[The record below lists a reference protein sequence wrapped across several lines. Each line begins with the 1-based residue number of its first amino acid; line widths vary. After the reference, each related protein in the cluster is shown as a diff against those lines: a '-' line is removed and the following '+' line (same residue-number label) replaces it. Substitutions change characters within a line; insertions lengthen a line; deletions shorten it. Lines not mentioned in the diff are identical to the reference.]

1 MKKMLRGGML
11 ALTCAAAICAAAQSI
26 YPGSADALLKVN
38 NVPEMKAQAFPLSSV
53 KLLPG
58 RLHDNLSRD
67 SVWMANIST
76 KRLLHSFRNT
86 HGVFAGLEGGYES
99 VKKLGG
105 WESLDCDLRGHTT
118 GHLLSAYALMH
129 AATGAEI
136 FKLKADSLV
145 DGLAEVQ
152 KAIGNG
158 YISAFPEELINRNMR
173 GQGVWAPWYTL
184 HKLLAGLID
193 QYVME
198 GNQKALEVATQ
209 FADWAY
215 RKLDGVGEE
224 TRRLMLRNEFGGMNE
239 AWFNLYAI
247 TGDTRHLRL
256 AEFFHHNEVVDPLY
270 DGVADFGT
278 RHTNT
283 FIPKMIAEARRYELT
298 GSRQSARASQL
309 FWDSMLADHC
319 FATGSLSQKE
329 HFFRPDQM
337 SKYINGYTGE
347 TCCTYNMLKL
357 GRHLFCREA
366 DSRIA
371 DYTER
376 ALFNHILAQQ
386 DPESG
391 MVCYFLPLL
400 SGAYKVYSTPE
411 QSFWCCV
418 GSGFESHAKYAESI
432 YYRAPGKLY
441 VNLLAPSR
449 LDWADEGITLTQTT
463 AFPVAGTT
471 RLHIDKADG
480 HKATIAL
487 RKPQWCNRPQ
497 VRINGK
503 KVKAVQADA
512 DGYINLTTRWKA
524 GDTVEAEFPMEL
536 HLEYAHGGTDKDG
549 FKRAALLYGPIVL
562 AGDMGTEGMEAPA
575 PFSDPTVRN
584 DYYTYNYHIPA
595 GLNTTLSEADLVG
608 IQRREGTLEFTLP
621 DGRTLRPL
629 YDLHH
634 RRYTVYWDMQP

>member
-11 ALTCAAAICAAAQSI
+11 ALTCATAICAAAQSI
-26 YPGSADALLKVN
+26 YPGSADAQLKVK
-38 NVPEMKAQAFPLSSV
+38 NVPEMKAQAFPLSAV
-53 KLLPG
+53 RLLPG

-67 SVWMANIST
+67 SAWMANIST

-184 HKLLAGLID
+184 HKILAGLID

-198 GNQKALEVATQ
+198 GNQKALEVATL

-366 DSRIA
+366 DSHIA

-441 VNLLAPSR
+441 VNLLAHSR

-463 AFPVAGTT
+463 DFPVAGTT
-471 RLHIDKADG
+471 RLHFDKADG
-480 HKATIAL
+480 NKATIAL
-487 RKPQWCNRPQ
+487 RKPEWCKRPQ

-536 HLEYAHGGTDKDG
+536 HLEYAHGDST
-549 FKRAALLYGPIVL
+549 RAALLYGPIIL

-584 DYYTYNYHIPA
+584 DYYTYDYHIPA
-595 GLNTTLSEADLVG
+595 GLNTTLSEADLTG

>member
-11 ALTCAAAICAAAQSI
+11 ALTCATAICAAAQSI
-26 YPGSADALLKVN
+26 YPGSADAQLKVK
-38 NVPEMKAQAFPLSSV
+38 NVPEMKAQAFPLSAV
-53 KLLPG
+53 RLLPG

-67 SVWMANIST
+67 SAWMANIST

-184 HKLLAGLID
+184 HKILAGLID

-198 GNQKALEVATQ
+198 GNQKALEVATL

-215 RKLDGVGEE
+215 RKLDGVGDE

-366 DSRIA
+366 DSHIA

-441 VNLLAPSR
+441 VNLLAHSR

-463 AFPVAGTT
+463 DFPVAGTT
-471 RLHIDKADG
+471 RLHFDKADG
-480 HKATIAL
+480 NKATIAL

-536 HLEYAHGGTDKDG
+536 HLEYAHGDST
-549 FKRAALLYGPIVL
+549 RAALLYGPIVL

-584 DYYTYNYHIPA
+584 DYYTYDYHIPA
-595 GLNTTLSEADLVG
+595 GLNTTLSEADLTG

>member
-26 YPGSADALLKVN
+26 YPGSADALLKVK

-67 SVWMANIST
+67 SAWMANISA

-184 HKLLAGLID
+184 HKILAGLID

-298 GSRQSARASQL
+298 GSRQSKRASQL

-432 YYRAPGKLY
+432 YYRAPG
-441 VNLLAPSR
+441 
-449 LDWADEGITLTQTT
+449 
-463 AFPVAGTT
+463 
-471 RLHIDKADG
+471 
-480 HKATIAL
+480 
-487 RKPQWCNRPQ
+487 
-497 VRINGK
+497 
-503 KVKAVQADA
+503 
-512 DGYINLTTRWKA
+512 
-524 GDTVEAEFPMEL
+524 
-536 HLEYAHGGTDKDG
+536 
-549 FKRAALLYGPIVL
+549 
-562 AGDMGTEGMEAPA
+562 
-575 PFSDPTVRN
+575 
-584 DYYTYNYHIPA
+584 
-595 GLNTTLSEADLVG
+595 
-608 IQRREGTLEFTLP
+608 
-621 DGRTLRPL
+621 
-629 YDLHH
+629 
-634 RRYTVYWDMQP
+634 

>member
-11 ALTCAAAICAAAQSI
+11 ALTCATAICAAAQSI
-26 YPGSADALLKVN
+26 YPGSADALLKVK
-38 NVPEMKAQAFPLSSV
+38 NVPEMKAQAFPLSAV
-53 KLLPG
+53 RLLPG

-67 SVWMANIST
+67 SAWMANIST

-184 HKLLAGLID
+184 HKILAGLID

-366 DSRIA
+366 DSHIA

-441 VNLLAPSR
+441 VNLLAHSR

-463 AFPVAGTT
+463 DFPVAGTT
-471 RLHIDKADG
+471 RLHFDKADG
-480 HKATIAL
+480 NKATIAL
-487 RKPQWCNRPQ
+487 RKPEWCKRPQ

-524 GDTVEAEFPMEL
+524 GDNVEAEFPMEL
-536 HLEYAHGGTDKDG
+536 HLEYAHGDST
-549 FKRAALLYGPIVL
+549 RAALLYGPIVL
-562 AGDMGTEGMEAPA
+562 AGDMGTAGMEAPA

-584 DYYTYNYHIPA
+584 DYYTYDYHIPT
-595 GLNTTLSEADLVG
+595 GLNTTLSEADLAG

>member
-11 ALTCAAAICAAAQSI
+11 ALTCATAICAAAQSI
-26 YPGSADALLKVN
+26 YPGSADALLKVK
-38 NVPEMKAQAFPLSSV
+38 NVPEMKAQAFPLSAV
-53 KLLPG
+53 RLLPG

-67 SVWMANIST
+67 SAWMANIST

-86 HGVFAGLEGGYES
+86 HGVFAGLEGGYDS

-129 AATGAEI
+129 AATGAEV

-184 HKLLAGLID
+184 HKLLGGLID

-198 GNQKALEVATQ
+198 RNQKALEVATQ

-224 TRRLMLRNEFGGMNE
+224 TRRLMLRN
-239 AWFNLYAI
+239 
-247 TGDTRHLRL
+247 
-256 AEFFHHNEVVDPLY
+256 
-270 DGVADFGT
+270 
-278 RHTNT
+278 
-283 FIPKMIAEARRYELT
+283 ELT

-386 DPESG
+386 DPASG

-441 VNLLAPSR
+441 VNLLAPSCI
-449 LDWADEGITLTQTT
+449 DWADEGIALTQTT
-463 AFPVAGTT
+463 DFPVAGTT
-471 RLHIDKADG
+471 RLHIDKADD

-487 RKPQWCNRPQ
+487 RKPEWCDRPK

-512 DGYINLTTRWKA
+512 DGYINLTKRWKA

-536 HLEYAHGGTDKDG
+536 HLEYAHGDST
-549 FKRAALLYGPIVL
+549 RAALLYGPIVL

-584 DYYTYNYHIPA
+584 DYYTYDYHIPA
-595 GLNTTLSEADLVG
+595 GLNTTLSETDLAG
-608 IQRREGTLEFTLP
+608 IQRREGSLEFTLP

-634 RRYTVYWDMQP
+634 RRYTVYWDMKP

>member
-1 MKKMLRGGML
+1 MKKKLRGGML

-26 YPGSADALLKVN
+26 YPGSADALLKVK

-67 SVWMANIST
+67 SAWMANIST

-184 HKLLAGLID
+184 HKLLSGLID

-463 AFPVAGTT
+463 DFPVVGTT
-471 RLHIDKADG
+471 RLHFDKADG

-487 RKPQWCNRPQ
+487 RKPEWCKRPQ

-536 HLEYAHGGTDKDG
+536 HLEYAHGDST
-549 FKRAALLYGPIVL
+549 RAALLYGPIVL
-562 AGDMGTEGMEAPA
+562 AGDMGIEGMEAPA

-584 DYYTYNYHIPA
+584 DYYTYDYHIPA
-595 GLNTTLSEADLVG
+595 GLNTTLSEADLAG

>member
-11 ALTCAAAICAAAQSI
+11 ALTCATAICAAAQSI
-26 YPGSADALLKVN
+26 YPGSADALLKVK
-38 NVPEMKAQAFPLSSV
+38 NVPEMKAQTFPLSAV
-53 KLLPG
+53 RLLPG

-67 SVWMANIST
+67 SAWMANIST

-129 AATGAEI
+129 AATGAEV

-184 HKLLAGLID
+184 HKLLGGLID

-198 GNQKALEVATQ
+198 RNQKALEVATQ

-224 TRRLMLRNEFGGMNE
+224 TRRLMLRNEFGGINE

-278 RHTNT
+278 HHTNT

-309 FWDSMLADHC
+309 FWESMLADHC

-386 DPESG
+386 DPASG

-441 VNLLAPSR
+441 VNLQAPSC
-449 LDWADEGITLTQTT
+449 LDWADEGIALTQTT
-463 AFPVAGTT
+463 DFPVAGTT
-471 RLHIDKADG
+471 RLHIDKADD

-487 RKPQWCNRPQ
+487 RKPEWCDRPK

-512 DGYINLTTRWKA
+512 DGYINLTKRWKA

-536 HLEYAHGGTDKDG
+536 HLEYAHGDST
-549 FKRAALLYGPIVL
+549 RAALLYGPIVL

-584 DYYTYNYHIPA
+584 DYYTYDYHIPA
-595 GLNTTLSEADLVG
+595 GLNTTLSETDLAG
-608 IQRREGTLEFTLP
+608 IQRREGSLEFTLP

-634 RRYTVYWDMQP
+634 RRYTVYWDMKP

>member
-1 MKKMLRGGML
+1 MV
-11 ALTCAAAICAAAQSI
+11 ALGCAAAICATAQSI
-26 YPGSADALLKVN
+26 YPGSAEALMKVKTL
-38 NVPEMKAQAFPLSSV
+38 PEMKAEAFPLTAV

-67 SVWMANIST
+67 SAWMANISAA
-76 KRLLHSFRNT
+76 RLLHSFRNT

-184 HKLLAGLID
+184 HKLLSGLID

-198 GNQKALEVATQ
+198 GNQKALDVATQ

-215 RKLDGVGEE
+215 RKLDGVNEE

-247 TGDTRHLRL
+247 TGDTRYLRL

-270 DGVADFGT
+270 DGIADFGT

-432 YYRAPGKLY
+432 YYRTPGKLF

-449 LDWADEGITLTQTT
+449 LDWADEGIMLTQTT
-463 AFPVAGTT
+463 DFPVAGTT
-471 RLHIDKADG
+471 SLHIDKTESR
-480 HKATIAL
+480 KATIAL
-487 RKPQWCNRPQ
+487 RKPAWCKNPK
-497 VRINGK
+497 IKLNGK
-503 KVKAVQADA
+503 KVKAVQADT
-512 DGYINLTTRWKA
+512 DGYINLTRRWKA

-536 HLEYAHGGTDKDG
+536 HLEYAHGDST
-549 FKRAALLYGPIVL
+549 RAALLYGPIVL

-584 DYYTYNYHIPA
+584 DYYSYDYHIPA
-595 GLNTTLSEADLVG
+595 GLNTTLSEADLAG

-621 DGRTLRPL
+621 DGRTLHPL

-634 RRYTVYWDMQP
+634 RRYTVYWDMKP

>member
-1 MKKMLRGGML
+1 MKKMLRIGVL
-11 ALTCAAAICAAAQSI
+11 ALGCATAICTAAQSI
-26 YPGSADALLKVN
+26 YPGSADALMKVRTI
-38 NVPEMKAQAFPLSSV
+38 PEMKAEAFPLSSV

-67 SVWMANIST
+67 SAWMANIST

-184 HKLLAGLID
+184 HKILAGLID

-198 GNQKALEVATQ
+198 GNQKALKVATQ

-309 FWDSMLADHC
+309 FWDSMLADHS

-432 YYRAPGKLY
+432 YYRAPDKLY

-463 AFPVAGTT
+463 DFPVAGTT
-471 RLHIDKADG
+471 RLHFDKAYG
-480 HKATIAL
+480 RKATIAL

-503 KVKAVQADA
+503 KVKSVQADA

-536 HLEYAHGGTDKDG
+536 HLEYAHGDST
-549 FKRAALLYGPIVL
+549 RAALLYGPIVL

-584 DYYTYNYHIPA
+584 DYYAYDYHIPA
-595 GLNTTLSEADLVG
+595 GLNTTLSEADLAG

-634 RRYTVYWDMQP
+634 RRYTVYWDMKP

>member
-11 ALTCAAAICAAAQSI
+11 ALTCATAICAAAQSI
-26 YPGSADALLKVN
+26 YPGSADAQLKVK
-38 NVPEMKAQAFPLSSV
+38 NVPEMKAQAFPLSAV
-53 KLLPG
+53 RLLPG

-67 SVWMANIST
+67 SAWMANIST

-184 HKLLAGLID
+184 HKILAGLID

-463 AFPVAGTT
+463 DFPVVGTT
-471 RLHIDKADG
+471 RLHFDKADG

-487 RKPQWCNRPQ
+487 RKPEWCKRPQ

-536 HLEYAHGGTDKDG
+536 HLEYAHGDST
-549 FKRAALLYGPIVL
+549 RAALLYGPIVL
-562 AGDMGTEGMEAPA
+562 AGDMGIEGMEAPA

-584 DYYTYNYHIPA
+584 DYYTYDYHIPA
-595 GLNTTLSEADLVG
+595 GLNTTLSEADLAG

>member
-1 MKKMLRGGML
+1 M
-11 ALTCAAAICAAAQSI
+11 
-26 YPGSADALLKVN
+26 
-38 NVPEMKAQAFPLSSV
+38 
-53 KLLPG
+53 
-58 RLHDNLSRD
+58 
-67 SVWMANIST
+67 
-76 KRLLHSFRNT
+76 
-86 HGVFAGLEGGYES
+86 
-99 VKKLGG
+99 
-105 WESLDCDLRGHTT
+105 
-118 GHLLSAYALMH
+118 
-129 AATGAEI
+129 
-136 FKLKADSLV
+136 
-145 DGLAEVQ
+145 
-152 KAIGNG
+152 
-158 YISAFPEELINRNMR
+158 
-173 GQGVWAPWYTL
+173 
-184 HKLLAGLID
+184 
-193 QYVME
+193 
-198 GNQKALEVATQ
+198 
-209 FADWAY
+209 
-215 RKLDGVGEE
+215 
-224 TRRLMLRNEFGGMNE
+224 
-239 AWFNLYAI
+239 
-247 TGDTRHLRL
+247 
-256 AEFFHHNEVVDPLY
+256 VDPLY

-386 DPESG
+386 DPASG

-441 VNLLAPSR
+441 VNLLAPSC
-449 LDWADEGITLTQTT
+449 LDWADEGIALTQTT
-463 AFPVAGTT
+463 DFPVAGTT
-471 RLHIDKADG
+471 RLHIDKADD

-487 RKPQWCNRPQ
+487 RKPEWCDRPK

-512 DGYINLTTRWKA
+512 DGYINLTKRWKA

-536 HLEYAHGGTDKDG
+536 HLEYAHGDST
-549 FKRAALLYGPIVL
+549 RAALLYGPIVL

-584 DYYTYNYHIPA
+584 DYYTYDYHIPA
-595 GLNTTLSEADLVG
+595 GLNTTLSETDLAG
-608 IQRREGTLEFTLP
+608 IQRREGSLEFTLP

-634 RRYTVYWDMQP
+634 RRYTVYWDMKP

>member
-1 MKKMLRGGML
+1 
-11 ALTCAAAICAAAQSI
+11 
-26 YPGSADALLKVN
+26 
-38 NVPEMKAQAFPLSSV
+38 
-53 KLLPG
+53 
-58 RLHDNLSRD
+58 
-67 SVWMANIST
+67 
-76 KRLLHSFRNT
+76 
-86 HGVFAGLEGGYES
+86 
-99 VKKLGG
+99 
-105 WESLDCDLRGHTT
+105 
-118 GHLLSAYALMH
+118 
-129 AATGAEI
+129 
-136 FKLKADSLV
+136 
-145 DGLAEVQ
+145 
-152 KAIGNG
+152 
-158 YISAFPEELINRNMR
+158 
-173 GQGVWAPWYTL
+173 
-184 HKLLAGLID
+184 
-193 QYVME
+193 
-198 GNQKALEVATQ
+198 
-209 FADWAY
+209 
-215 RKLDGVGEE
+215 
-224 TRRLMLRNEFGGMNE
+224 
-239 AWFNLYAI
+239 
-247 TGDTRHLRL
+247 
-256 AEFFHHNEVVDPLY
+256 
-270 DGVADFGT
+270 
-278 RHTNT
+278 
-283 FIPKMIAEARRYELT
+283 
-298 GSRQSARASQL
+298 
-309 FWDSMLADHC
+309 
-319 FATGSLSQKE
+319 
-329 HFFRPDQM
+329 M

-386 DPESG
+386 DPASG

-441 VNLLAPSR
+441 VNLLAPSC
-449 LDWADEGITLTQTT
+449 LDWADEGIALTQTT
-463 AFPVAGTT
+463 DFPVAGTT
-471 RLHIDKADG
+471 RLHIDKADD

-487 RKPQWCNRPQ
+487 RKPEWCDRPK

-512 DGYINLTTRWKA
+512 DGYINLTKRWKA

-536 HLEYAHGGTDKDG
+536 HMEYAHGDST
-549 FKRAALLYGPIVL
+549 RAALLYGPIVL

-584 DYYTYNYHIPA
+584 DYYTYDYHIPA
-595 GLNTTLSEADLVG
+595 GLNTTLSETDLAG

-634 RRYTVYWDMQP
+634 RRYTVYWDMKP

>member
-11 ALTCAAAICAAAQSI
+11 ALTCATAICAAAQSI
-26 YPGSADALLKVN
+26 YPGSADALLKVK
-38 NVPEMKAQAFPLSSV
+38 NVPEMKAQAFPLSAV
-53 KLLPG
+53 RLLPG
-58 RLHDNLSRD
+58 R
-67 SVWMANIST
+67 
-76 KRLLHSFRNT
+76 
-86 HGVFAGLEGGYES
+86 
-99 VKKLGG
+99 
-105 WESLDCDLRGHTT
+105 
-118 GHLLSAYALMH
+118 LLSAYALMH

-184 HKLLAGLID
+184 HKILAGLID

-366 DSRIA
+366 DSHIA

-441 VNLLAPSR
+441 VNLLAHSR

-463 AFPVAGTT
+463 DFPVAGTT
-471 RLHIDKADG
+471 RLHFDKADG
-480 HKATIAL
+480 NKATIAL
-487 RKPQWCNRPQ
+487 RKPEWCKRPQ

-524 GDTVEAEFPMEL
+524 GDNVEAEFPMEL
-536 HLEYAHGGTDKDG
+536 HLEYAHGDST
-549 FKRAALLYGPIVL
+549 RAALLYGPIVL

-584 DYYTYNYHIPA
+584 DYYTYDYHIPA
-595 GLNTTLSEADLVG
+595 GLNTTLSEADLTG

>member
-1 MKKMLRGGML
+1 
-11 ALTCAAAICAAAQSI
+11 
-26 YPGSADALLKVN
+26 
-38 NVPEMKAQAFPLSSV
+38 
-53 KLLPG
+53 
-58 RLHDNLSRD
+58 
-67 SVWMANIST
+67 
-76 KRLLHSFRNT
+76 
-86 HGVFAGLEGGYES
+86 
-99 VKKLGG
+99 
-105 WESLDCDLRGHTT
+105 
-118 GHLLSAYALMH
+118 MH

-152 KAIGNG
+152 KTIGNG
-158 YISAFPEELINRNMR
+158 YIGAFPEELINRNMR

-184 HKLLAGLID
+184 HKILAGLID

-366 DSRIA
+366 DSHIA

-441 VNLLAPSR
+441 VNLLAPSH

-463 AFPVAGTT
+463 DFPVAGTT
-471 RLHIDKADG
+471 RLHFDKADG

-487 RKPQWCNRPQ
+487 RKPEWCKRPQ

-536 HLEYAHGGTDKDG
+536 HLEYAHGDST
-549 FKRAALLYGPIVL
+549 RAALLYGPIVL
-562 AGDMGTEGMEAPA
+562 AGDMGIEGMEAPA

-584 DYYTYNYHIPA
+584 DYYTYDYHIPA
-595 GLNTTLSEADLVG
+595 GLNTTLSEADLAG

>member
-11 ALTCAAAICAAAQSI
+11 ALTCATAICAAAQSI
-26 YPGSADALLKVN
+26 YPGSADALLKVK
-38 NVPEMKAQAFPLSSV
+38 NVPEMKAQAFPLSAV
-53 KLLPG
+53 RLLPG

-67 SVWMANIST
+67 SAWMANIST

-184 HKLLAGLID
+184 HKILAGLID

-366 DSRIA
+366 DSHIA

-441 VNLLAPSR
+441 VNLLAHSR

-463 AFPVAGTT
+463 DFPVAGTT
-471 RLHIDKADG
+471 RLHFDKADG
-480 HKATIAL
+480 NKATIAL
-487 RKPQWCNRPQ
+487 RKPEWCKRPQ

-536 HLEYAHGGTDKDG
+536 HLEYAHGDST
-549 FKRAALLYGPIVL
+549 RAALLYGPIVL

-584 DYYTYNYHIPA
+584 DYYTYDYHIPA
-595 GLNTTLSEADLVG
+595 GLNTTLSEADLTG

>member
-11 ALTCAAAICAAAQSI
+11 ALTCATAICAAAQSI
-26 YPGSADALLKVN
+26 YPGSADALLKVK
-38 NVPEMKAQAFPLSSV
+38 NVPEMKAQAFPLSAV
-53 KLLPG
+53 RLLPG

-67 SVWMANIST
+67 SAWMANIST

-129 AATGAEI
+129 AATGAEV

-184 HKLLAGLID
+184 HKLLGGLID

-198 GNQKALEVATQ
+198 RNQKALEVATQ

-224 TRRLMLRNEFGGMNE
+224 TRRLMLRNEFGGINE

-386 DPESG
+386 DPASG

-411 QSFWCCV
+411 QSLWCCV

-441 VNLLAPSR
+441 VNLLAPSC
-449 LDWADEGITLTQTT
+449 LDWADEGIALTQTT
-463 AFPVAGTT
+463 DFPVAGTT
-471 RLHIDKADG
+471 RLHIDKADD

-487 RKPQWCNRPQ
+487 RKPEWCDRPK

-512 DGYINLTTRWKA
+512 DGYINLTKRWKA

-536 HLEYAHGGTDKDG
+536 HLEYAHGDST
-549 FKRAALLYGPIVL
+549 RAALLYGPIVL

-584 DYYTYNYHIPA
+584 DYYTYDYHIPA
-595 GLNTTLSEADLVG
+595 GLNTTLSETDLAG
-608 IQRREGTLEFTLP
+608 IQRREGSLEFTLP

-634 RRYTVYWDMQP
+634 RRYTVYWDMKP

>member
-11 ALTCAAAICAAAQSI
+11 ALTCATAICAAAQSI
-26 YPGSADALLKVN
+26 YPGSADALLKVK
-38 NVPEMKAQAFPLSSV
+38 NVPEMKAQAFPLSAV
-53 KLLPG
+53 RLLPG

-67 SVWMANIST
+67 SAWMANIST

-129 AATGAEI
+129 AATGAEV

-184 HKLLAGLID
+184 HKLLGGLID

-198 GNQKALEVATQ
+198 RNQKALEVATQ

-224 TRRLMLRNEFGGMNE
+224 TRRLMLRNEFGGINE

-309 FWDSMLADHC
+309 FWESMLADHC

-386 DPESG
+386 DPASG

-441 VNLLAPSR
+441 VNLQAPSC
-449 LDWADEGITLTQTT
+449 LDWADEGIALTQTT
-463 AFPVAGTT
+463 DFPVAGTT
-471 RLHIDKADG
+471 RLHIDKADD

-487 RKPQWCNRPQ
+487 RKPEWCDRPK

-512 DGYINLTTRWKA
+512 DGYINLTKRWKA

-536 HLEYAHGGTDKDG
+536 HMEYAHGDST
-549 FKRAALLYGPIVL
+549 RAALLYGPIVL

-584 DYYTYNYHIPA
+584 DYYTYDYHIPA
-595 GLNTTLSEADLVG
+595 GLNTTLSETDLAG
-608 IQRREGTLEFTLP
+608 IQRREGSLEFTLP

-634 RRYTVYWDMQP
+634 RRYTVYWDMKP

>member
-1 MKKMLRGGML
+1 
-11 ALTCAAAICAAAQSI
+11 
-26 YPGSADALLKVN
+26 
-38 NVPEMKAQAFPLSSV
+38 
-53 KLLPG
+53 
-58 RLHDNLSRD
+58 
-67 SVWMANIST
+67 
-76 KRLLHSFRNT
+76 
-86 HGVFAGLEGGYES
+86 
-99 VKKLGG
+99 
-105 WESLDCDLRGHTT
+105 
-118 GHLLSAYALMH
+118 
-129 AATGAEI
+129 
-136 FKLKADSLV
+136 
-145 DGLAEVQ
+145 
-152 KAIGNG
+152 
-158 YISAFPEELINRNMR
+158 
-173 GQGVWAPWYTL
+173 
-184 HKLLAGLID
+184 
-193 QYVME
+193 
-198 GNQKALEVATQ
+198 
-209 FADWAY
+209 
-215 RKLDGVGEE
+215 
-224 TRRLMLRNEFGGMNE
+224 
-239 AWFNLYAI
+239 
-247 TGDTRHLRL
+247 
-256 AEFFHHNEVVDPLY
+256 
-270 DGVADFGT
+270 
-278 RHTNT
+278 
-283 FIPKMIAEARRYELT
+283 MIAEARRYELT

-386 DPESG
+386 DTESG

-463 AFPVAGTT
+463 DFPVAGTT
-471 RLHIDKADG
+471 CLHFDKADG

-487 RKPQWCNRPQ
+487 RKPQWCNRP
-497 VRINGK
+497 VIKFNGK
-503 KVKAVQADA
+503 KVKAVQTDA
-512 DGYINLTTRWKA
+512 DGYICLTNRWKA

-562 AGDMGTEGMEAPA
+562 AGDMGTEGMEAPV

-584 DYYTYNYHIPA
+584 DYYTYDYHIPA
-595 GLNTTLSEADLVG
+595 GLNTTLSEADLTG

>member
-11 ALTCAAAICAAAQSI
+11 ALTCATAICAAAQSI
-26 YPGSADALLKVN
+26 YPGSADALLKVK
-38 NVPEMKAQAFPLSSV
+38 NVPEMKAQAFPLSAV
-53 KLLPG
+53 RLLPG

-67 SVWMANIST
+67 SAWMANIST

-184 HKLLAGLID
+184 HKILAGLID

-366 DSRIA
+366 DSHIA

-441 VNLLAPSR
+441 VNLLAHSR

-463 AFPVAGTT
+463 DFPVAGTT
-471 RLHIDKADG
+471 RLHFDKADG
-480 HKATIAL
+480 NKATIAL
-487 RKPQWCNRPQ
+487 RKPEWCKRPQ

-524 GDTVEAEFPMEL
+524 GDNVEAEFPMEL
-536 HLEYAHGGTDKDG
+536 HLEYAHGDST
-549 FKRAALLYGPIVL
+549 RAALLYGPIVL

-584 DYYTYNYHIPA
+584 DYYTYDYHIPA
-595 GLNTTLSEADLVG
+595 GLNTTLSEADLTG